1 MCAWALAS
9 VRQKQADAN
18 SVRRRKQRAAA
29 LFRVLDANGNGGI
42 DELEFSLIRII
53 CPSLRV
59 TNDRLNEIFWV
70 SAAGLS
76 WWRAELS
83 VFWLY
88 YSAGLVLTGG
98 DGSVVAVMSCPV
110 GRAISVRSTS
120 GD

>member
-18 SVRRRKQRAAA
+18 SARRRKQRAAA

-76 WWRAELS
+76 CGGAQSSLS
-83 VFWLY
+83 FGCTIVQAL
-88 YSAGLVLTGG
+88 
-98 DGSVVAVMSCPV
+98 C
-110 GRAISVRSTS
+110 
-120 GD
+120 